1 MFVVSVVAA
10 APGVMNFDPITSTA
24 LCDCSVVL
32 DVVAAVYS
40 YPLFHIEKPQLQC
53 QAGRVAG
60 GKGRAVI
67 KKLRDTTSVYPVGPY
82 VVIVL

>member
-1 MFVVSVVAA
+1 MFVVSVVSVVAA

-60 GKGRAVI
+60 GKVGRA
-67 KKLRDTTSVYPVGPY
+67 
-82 VVIVL
+82 

>member
-1 MFVVSVVAA
+1 MFVVSVVSVVAA

-60 GKGRAVI
+60 GKAEGHEESSRY
-67 KKLRDTTSVYPVGPY
+67 D
-82 VVIVL
+82 